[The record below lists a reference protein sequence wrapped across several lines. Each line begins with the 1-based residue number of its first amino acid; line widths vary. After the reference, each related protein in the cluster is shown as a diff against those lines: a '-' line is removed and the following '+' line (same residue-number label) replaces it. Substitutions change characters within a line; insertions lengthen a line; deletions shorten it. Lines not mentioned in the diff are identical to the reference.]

1 MSYTRS
7 LGGDRRKMV
16 REILLGDNP
25 FLGVSHLAHEK
36 ARSEQSEAAGLEAK
50 ASVLKAGLEGG
61 VTGYTFS
68 THRVN
73 LELLEYMSRQHPEV
87 VARLNYYILIP
98 YAQGY
103 VRKANVYGTVGLT
116 KTVVRD
122 IVFKHPVDSITS
134 VLTLNFNRL
143 ASLFIGM
150 EANPYLETLPRDRVK
165 AILLHEVLTELI
177 MAYNLTKLLR
187 ELKRFVEKKLG
198 VGFGLE
204 TRNIGRLNKYLKENN
219 IQVDYVM
226 TPMNSLGYQMAP
238 SREEA
243 EEAIRKLGEK
253 CTKIIA
259 INILASGAVTI
270 EEACKYLELFKDT
283 VYAVAYGTTKPQRA
297 KENAFIL
304 RQNCLFG

>member
-1 MSYTRS
+1 MSYTRP
-7 LGGDRRKMV
+7 LGRGRRKMV

-36 ARSEQSEAAGLEAK
+36 ARIEQSEAADLEAK

-73 LELLEYMSRQHPEV
+73 LELLEYLSRQYPEV

-103 VRKANVYGTVGLT
+103 VRRANVYGTVGLA

-122 IVFKHPVDSITS
+122 IVFKHPVDSLTS
-134 VLTLNFNRL
+134 ALTLNSNRL

-150 EANPYLETLPRDRVK
+150 EANPYLKILPRDRVK
-165 AILLHEVLTELI
+165 AILLHEVLAELI
-177 MAYNLTKLLR
+177 MAYSLTKLLR

-204 TRNIGRLNKYLKENN
+204 TRNIGRLNKYLEENN
-219 IQVDYVM
+219 IRVEYVM
-226 TPMNSLGYQMAP
+226 TPMNPLGYQMAP

-243 EEAIRKLGEK
+243 EDAIRKLREK
-253 CTKIIA
+253 GTKIIA
-259 INILASGAVTI
+259 INILASGAVTVG
-270 EEACKYLELFKDT
+270 EACEYLESFKDWL
-283 VYAVAYGTTKPQRA
+283 YAVAYGTTKPERA
-297 KENAFIL
+297 RENALMFSRHL
-304 RQNCLFG
+304 L

>member
-1 MSYTRS
+1 V
-7 LGGDRRKMV
+7 V

-73 LELLEYMSRQHPEV
+73 LELLEYLSRQHPEV

-103 VRKANVYGTVGLT
+103 VRRANVYGTVGLA
-116 KTVVRD
+116 KTMVRD
-122 IVFKHPVDSITS
+122 IVFKHLVDSLTS
-134 VLTLNFNRL
+134 ALTLNFNRL

-150 EANPYLETLPRDRVK
+150 EANPYLEILPRDRVK

-177 MAYNLTKLLR
+177 IAYNLTKLLH

-204 TRNIGRLNKYLKENN
+204 TRNIGRLNKYLVENN
-219 IQVDYVM
+219 IRVEYVM
-226 TPMNSLGYQMAP
+226 TPVNPLGYQMAP
-238 SREEA
+238 SKEEA
-243 EEAIRKLGEK
+243 EKAVQELGEQGI
-253 CTKIIA
+253 KIIA

-270 EEACKYLELFKDT
+270 EEACKYLESYKDK

-297 KENAFIL
+297 KENAFL
-304 RQNCLFG
+304 LVKCLM

>member
-1 MSYTRS
+1 V
-7 LGGDRRKMV
+7 V

-36 ARSEQSEAAGLEAK
+36 ARIEQSEAAGLEAK

-103 VRKANVYGTVGLT
+103 VRRANVYGTVGLA

-122 IVFKHPVDSITS
+122 IVFKHPVDSLTS
-134 VLTLNFNRL
+134 ALTLNFNRL

-150 EANPYLETLPRDRVK
+150 EANPYLKILPRDRVK

-177 MAYNLTKLLR
+177 IAYNLTKLLC
-187 ELKRFVEKKLG
+187 ELKRFVEKKLR

-204 TRNIGRLNKYLKENN
+204 TRNIGRLNKYLEENN
-219 IQVDYVM
+219 IQVEYVM
-226 TPMNSLGYQMAP
+226 TPLNPLGYQMTP
-238 SREEA
+238 SKKEA
-243 EEAIRKLGEK
+243 EEAIRKLGGRG
-253 CTKIIA
+253 TKIIA
-259 INILASGAVTI
+259 INVLASGAVTVG
-270 EEACKYLELFKDT
+270 EACEYLKSFKDKL
-283 VYAVAYGTTKPQRA
+283 YAVAYGTTKPERA
-297 KENAFIL
+297 RENALMFSRHL
-304 RQNCLFG
+304 L

>member
-1 MSYTRS
+1 
-7 LGGDRRKMV
+7 MV

-36 ARSEQSEAAGLEAK
+36 ARIEQSEAAGLEAK

-73 LELLEYMSRQHPEV
+73 LELLKYISRHYPDV
-87 VARLNYYILIP
+87 VAGLNYYILIP

-103 VRKANVYGTVGLT
+103 VRRANVYGTVGLA
-116 KTVVRD
+116 KTVIRD
-122 IVFKHPVDSITS
+122 IVFKHPVDSLTS
-134 VLTLNFNRL
+134 AFTLNFNRL
-143 ASLFIGM
+143 ASLYIGL
-150 EANPYLETLPRDRVK
+150 EANPYLKILPRDRVK

-177 MAYNLTKLLR
+177 IAYNLTKLLS
-187 ELKRFVEKKLG
+187 ELKKFVEKKLG

-204 TRNIGRLNKYLKENN
+204 TRNIGELNKYLEKNN
-219 IQVDYVM
+219 IQVEYVM
-226 TPMNSLGYQMAP
+226 TPMNPLGYQMAP
-238 SREEA
+238 SKEEA
-243 EEAIRKLGEK
+243 EEATRRLGREG
-253 CTKIIA
+253 TKIIA

-283 VYAVAYGTTKPQRA
+283 IYAVAYGTTKPQRA